1 MTAAAATAD
10 SIPAQ
15 SSPLPP
21 LRGFNLALL
30 TLGLSLGTFI
40 EVLDVT
46 VANVAVPTIAGS
58 LGVSN
63 SQGTWVISSY
73 SVAGAIV
80 VPLTGW
86 MARRVGEVRLFLWSV
101 LLFTLASMLCGLA
114 PSFQALV
121 ALRIIQGLVSGPM
134 MSLSQTILVRS
145 FPPDKRN
152 MALALWAM
160 TLVIAPIM
168 GPVVGGWIIDTWSW
182 PWIFYINL
190 PVGLFSYASCAVLLR
205 GRDTATDKPPVDVV
219 GIILIVFGV
228 GALQMMLDLG
238 RDRAWFESSF
248 IVTLAVI
255 AFVCI
260 GFLLIWELTE
270 KHPAID
276 LTLLRERTFASCVGV
291 ASLGM
296 MVFSAV
302 AVIFPLWLQTMMGYS
317 AEQAGLATAPVG
329 LTTLLVSVLIARSM
343 SKFDL
348 RLLSSFGF
356 CVFAG
361 VLFWNSHFTLD
372 MSFGQVIMPRFVQGI
387 GVACFFIP
395 LTTATLSRV
404 PEHQLAMASSL
415 SNFLR
420 NLSAALGTAISVT
433 LWDNRA
439 TWHHAVLGES
449 LNHASLATQ
458 QYLDRLH
465 AAGVPHG
472 RDYAILNQLLNQQ
485 GYMIATN
492 EVFYACGGLCLVLA
506 ALIWLAKPRTGMT
519 ASLGH

>member
-1 MTAAAATAD
+1 MSAIAADAA
-10 SIPAQ
+10 PAQ

-114 PSFQALV
+114 PSFEALV
-121 ALRIIQGLVSGPM
+121 VLRIVQGLVSGPM

-190 PVGLFSYASCAVLLR
+190 PVGLFSFASCALLLR
-205 GRDTATDKPPVDVV
+205 GRDTATDRPPVDVV
-219 GIILIVFGV
+219 GIILIVFGI

-260 GFLLIWELTE
+260 GFLLIWEL
-270 KHPAID
+270 
-276 LTLLRERTFASCVGV
+276 
-291 ASLGM
+291 
-296 MVFSAV
+296 
-302 AVIFPLWLQTMMGYS
+302 
-317 AEQAGLATAPVG
+317 
-329 LTTLLVSVLIARSM
+329 
-343 SKFDL
+343 
-348 RLLSSFGF
+348 
-356 CVFAG
+356 
-361 VLFWNSHFTLD
+361 
-372 MSFGQVIMPRFVQGI
+372 
-387 GVACFFIP
+387 
-395 LTTATLSRV
+395 
-404 PEHQLAMASSL
+404 
-415 SNFLR
+415 
-420 NLSAALGTAISVT
+420 
-433 LWDNRA
+433 
-439 TWHHAVLGES
+439 
-449 LNHASLATQ
+449 
-458 QYLDRLH
+458 
-465 AAGVPHG
+465 
-472 RDYAILNQLLNQQ
+472 
-485 GYMIATN
+485 
-492 EVFYACGGLCLVLA
+492 
-506 ALIWLAKPRTGMT
+506 
-519 ASLGH
+519 

>member
-1 MTAAAATAD
+1 
-10 SIPAQ
+10 
-15 SSPLPP
+15 
-21 LRGFNLALL
+21 
-30 TLGLSLGTFI
+30 
-40 EVLDVT
+40 
-46 VANVAVPTIAGS
+46 
-58 LGVSN
+58 
-63 SQGTWVISSY
+63 
-73 SVAGAIV
+73 
-80 VPLTGW
+80 
-86 MARRVGEVRLFLWSV
+86 
-101 LLFTLASMLCGLA
+101 
-114 PSFQALV
+114 
-121 ALRIIQGLVSGPM
+121 
-134 MSLSQTILVRS
+134 
-145 FPPDKRN
+145 
-152 MALALWAM
+152 
-160 TLVIAPIM
+160 
-168 GPVVGGWIIDTWSW
+168 
-182 PWIFYINL
+182 
-190 PVGLFSYASCAVLLR
+190 
-205 GRDTATDKPPVDVV
+205 
-219 GIILIVFGV
+219 
-228 GALQMMLDLG
+228 
-238 RDRAWFESSF
+238 
-248 IVTLAVI
+248 
-255 AFVCI
+255 
-260 GFLLIWELTE
+260 
-270 KHPAID
+270 AID

-329 LTTLLVSVLIARSM
+329 LSTLLVSVLIARSM

-465 AAGVPHG
+465 ASGVPHG
-472 RDYAILNQLLNQQ
+472 RDNAILNQLLNQQ

-519 ASLGH
+519 ASIGH

>member
-1 MTAAAATAD
+1 MSAISLGSAA
-10 SIPAQ
+10 PAPASGLQ
-15 SSPLPP
+15 P

-86 MARRVGEVRLFLWSV
+86 LARRVGEVRLFLLSV
-101 LLFTLASMLCGLA
+101 LLFTIASMLCGLA
-114 PSFQALV
+114 PSFHALV
-121 ALRIIQGLVSGPM
+121 ALRIVQGLVSGPM

-145 FPPDKRN
+145 FPETQRN
-152 MALALWAM
+152 LAIALWAM
-160 TLVIAPIM
+160 TLVIAPIL
-168 GPVVGGWIIDTWSW
+168 GPVVGGWIIDTYSW

-190 PVGLFSYASCAVLLR
+190 PIGLFSFITCTILLK
-205 GRDTATDKPPVDVV
+205 GRETAIERPPIDAV
-219 GIILIVFGV
+219 GIGLLIFGV

-238 RDRAWFESSF
+238 RDRSWFQSSF
-248 IVTLAVI
+248 IITLAII

-260 GFLLIWELTE
+260 GFLLIWESME

-276 LTLLRERTFASCVGV
+276 LSLFKERTFASCVAV

-296 MVFSAV
+296 MVFSTV
-302 AVIFPLWLQTMMGYS
+302 AVIFPLWLQTLMGYT
-317 AEQAGLATAPVG
+317 AEKAGLATAPVG
-329 LTTLLVSVLIARSM
+329 LLTLVFSLLIAKNM
-343 SKFDL
+343 SRLDL

-372 MSFGQVIMPRFVQGI
+372 MSFGQVIMPRFVQGL

-395 LTTATLSRV
+395 LTTATLSRI
-404 PEHQLAMASSL
+404 PADRLADASSL
-415 SNFLR
+415 SNFMR
-420 NLSAALGTAISVT
+420 NLFAAFGTAISVT
-433 LWDNRA
+433 VWDNRA
-439 TWHHAVLGES
+439 TYHHAVLTES
-449 LNHASLATQ
+449 VNHGSVAARH
-458 QYLDRLH
+458 YLDVLH
-465 AAGVPHG
+465 AAGFNSG
-472 RDYAILNQLLNQQ
+472 RDTALIDQIVTQQ
-485 GYMIATN
+485 AYMIATN
-492 EVFYACGGLCLVLA
+492 EVFYVSGAVCLVLA
-506 ALIWLAKPRTGMT
+506 VMIWFARPPAGAT
-519 ASLGH
+519 ASIGH

>member
-1 MTAAAATAD
+1 MSTIALGPAA
-10 SIPAQ
+10 PAP
-15 SSPLPP
+15 SSALQP

-86 MARRVGEVRLFLWSV
+86 LARRIGEVRLFLLSV
-101 LLFTLASMLCGLA
+101 LLFTIASMLCGLA
-114 PSFQALV
+114 PSFHALV
-121 ALRIIQGLVSGPM
+121 ALRIVQGLVSGPM

-145 FPPDKRN
+145 FPETQRN
-152 MALALWAM
+152 MAIALWAM
-160 TLVIAPIM
+160 TLVIAPIL
-168 GPVVGGWIIDTWSW
+168 GPVVGGWIIDTYSW

-190 PVGLFSYASCAVLLR
+190 PIGLFSFISCAILLK
-205 GRDTATDKPPVDVV
+205 GRETPIEKPPIDAV
-219 GIILIVFGV
+219 GIGLLIFGV

-238 RDRAWFESSF
+238 RDRAWFQSTF

-260 GFLLIWELTE
+260 GFLLIWESYE

-276 LTLLRERTFASCVGV
+276 LSLFKERTFASCVAV

-296 MVFSAV
+296 MVFSTV
-302 AVIFPLWLQTMMGYS
+302 AVIFPLWLQTLMGYT
-317 AEQAGLATAPVG
+317 AEKAGLATAPVG
-329 LTTLLVSVLIARSM
+329 LLTLIFSLLIAKNM
-343 SKFDL
+343 SRLDL

-372 MSFGQVIMPRFVQGI
+372 MSFGQVIMPRFVQGL

-404 PEHQLAMASSL
+404 PSHRLADASSL
-415 SNFLR
+415 SNFMR
-420 NLSAALGTAISVT
+420 NMFAAFGTAISVT
-433 LWDNRA
+433 VWDNRA
-439 TWHHAVLGES
+439 TWHHAVLSES
-449 LNHASLATQ
+449 VNRASPATRHYLDMLHAGGIGSGRDLALMDQLVTQ
-458 QYLDRLH
+458 Q
-465 AAGVPHG
+465 A
-472 RDYAILNQLLNQQ
+472 
-485 GYMIATN
+485 YMIATN
-492 EVFYACGGLCLVLA
+492 EVFYVSGALCLVLA
-506 ALIWLAKPRTGMT
+506 VMIWFARPPAGAT

>member
-1 MTAAAATAD
+1 MSAPPASVAAL
-10 SIPAQ
+10 PAQ
-15 SSPLPP
+15 VPPP

-86 MARRVGEVRLFLWSV
+86 LARRIGEVRLFLWSV

-121 ALRIIQGLVSGPM
+121 ALRILQGLVSGPM

-152 MALALWAM
+152 LALALWAM
-160 TLVIAPIM
+160 TLVIAPIL

-190 PVGLFSYASCAVLLR
+190 PVGLFSFASCAVLLR
-205 GRDTATDKPPVDVV
+205 GRETPIDKPPVDVV
-219 GIILIVFGV
+219 GIVLIVFGI

-238 RDRAWFESSF
+238 RDRAWFQSPF

-302 AVIFPLWLQTMMGYS
+302 AVIFPLWLQTLMGYS

-329 LTTLLVSVLIARSM
+329 LLTLVFSLLIARSM
-343 SKFDL
+343 SKLDL

-395 LTTATLSRV
+395 LTTATLSNV
-404 PEHQLAMASSL
+404 PADKLAMASSL

-420 NLSAALGTAISVT
+420 NLAAALGTAISVT

-439 TWHHAVLGES
+439 TWHHAVLSEAM
-449 LNHASLATQ
+449 NHASTATQ
-458 QYLDRLH
+458 HYLDVLH
-465 AAGVPHG
+465 AGGVPPG
-472 RDYAILNQLLNQQ
+472 RDKAILNQILDQQ
-485 GYMIATN
+485 SYMLATN
-492 EVFYACGGLCLVLA
+492 EVFYLCGGLCLVLA
-506 ALIWLAKPRTGMT
+506 ALIWLARPRAGAT
-519 ASLGH
+519 ASFGH

>member
-1 MTAAAATAD
+1 MSAAAATFEGERPG
-10 SIPAQ
+10 PA
-15 SSPLPP
+15 P
-21 LRGFNLALL
+21 LRGAALGLL
-30 TLGLSLGTFI
+30 TLGPSLGTFI

-73 SVAGAIV
+73 SVAGAII

-86 MARRVGEVRLFLWSV
+86 LAQRFGEVRLFLNSV

-114 PSFQALV
+114 PSFHALV
-121 ALRIIQGLVSGPM
+121 ALRIVQGLVSGPM

-152 MALALWAM
+152 LATALWAM
-160 TLVIAPIM
+160 TLVIAPIL

-190 PVGLFSYASCAVLLR
+190 PIGLFSFVSCAILLR
-205 GRDTATDKPPVDVV
+205 GRETATSRPPIDAV
-219 GIILIVFGV
+219 GIALIVFGV
-228 GALQMMLDLG
+228 GSLQMMLDLG
-238 RDRAWFESSF
+238 RDRAWFQSGF
-248 IVTLAVI
+248 IVALAII
-255 AFVCI
+255 AFVCL

-270 KHPAID
+270 RHPAINLSLFRD
-276 LTLLRERTFASCVGV
+276 RTFSSCVAV
-291 ASLGM
+291 ASIGM

-302 AVIFPLWLQTMMGYS
+302 AVIFPLWLQTLMGYS

-329 LTTLLVSVLIARSM
+329 LLTLLVSLVIVRYM
-343 SKFDL
+343 SRVDL

-361 VLFWNSHFTLD
+361 VLFWNAGFTMD
-372 MSFGQVIMPRFVQGI
+372 MSFGQVILPRFVQGI

-395 LTTATLSRV
+395 LTTATLSQV
-404 PEHQLAMASSL
+404 PPEQMAMASSL
-415 SNFLR
+415 SNFMR
-420 NLSAALGTAISVT
+420 NLFAAFGTAVSVT

-439 TWHHAVLGES
+439 SYHHARLGES
-449 LNHASLATQ
+449 VSNGYAATRH
-458 QYLDRLH
+458 YLDVLH
-465 AAGVPHG
+465 ARGLGGG
-472 RDYAILNQLLNQQ
+472 RDYAVINQLVTQQ
-485 GYMIATN
+485 SYQMATN
-492 EVFYACGGLCLVLA
+492 EVFYLCGFVCLLLA
-506 ALIWLAKPRTGMT
+506 ALIWLARPKAGAGP
-519 ASLGH
+519 ALGH